1 MDYPCCGDDAGH
13 SLAQLPNRAKTSVRP
28 ISKTHVTYTA
38 RMGLPATQNA
48 LLFNA
53 THASPVTD
61 HTHTH
66 TPPSPAAS
74 SRQTLLKNDT
84 PGRNTRSHPPHG
96 ST

>member
-13 SLAQLPNRAKTSVRP
+13 SLAQLPNRAKTSVSP

-48 LLFNA
+48 LLFKR
-53 THASPVTD
+53 HARLTCHRS
-61 HTHTH
+61 HTHTSVASGLVTANAVKKRH
-66 TPPSPAAS
+66 T
-74 SRQTLLKNDT
+74 R
-84 PGRNTRSHPPHG
+84 RNTRSHPPHG